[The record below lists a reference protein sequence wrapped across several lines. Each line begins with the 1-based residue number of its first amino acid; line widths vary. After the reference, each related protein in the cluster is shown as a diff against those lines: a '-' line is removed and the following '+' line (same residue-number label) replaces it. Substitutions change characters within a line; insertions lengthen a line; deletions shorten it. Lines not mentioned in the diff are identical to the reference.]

1 MRKWTFLSCFHG
13 HFCLV
18 FFFFTKFYR
27 FRHSK
32 YYMTPI
38 PSAAYKLPSYCIHWA
53 KNVSKWAWMHSCI
66 SNNSFAYDP
75 SRTLCTKCSSNC
87 ITLHS
92 TWLHSSKDYL
102 IKKIT
107 LLSAFGGSVIKS
119 KLECIYQDYG
129 QLIKKVE
136 RILIRQWIINE
147 KHLHWNFI
155 FDLSTFQNEIV
166 NLLLTIDHSF
176 IGFTPKN
183 P

>member
-1 MRKWTFLSCFHG
+1 
-13 HFCLV
+13 
-18 FFFFTKFYR
+18 
-27 FRHSK
+27 
-32 YYMTPI
+32 
-38 PSAAYKLPSYCIHWA
+38 
-53 KNVSKWAWMHSCI
+53 MHLCI
-66 SNNSFAYDP
+66 SNNSFVYDP
-75 SRTLCTKCSSNC
+75 SQTLCTKCSPNC
-87 ITLHS
+87 IT
-92 TWLHSSKDYL
+92 LHSSKDYL